1 MNALTTMQ
9 PGAVLLRA
17 RLLLG
22 RLGPLACAV
31 LVLAVLALAGWAWL
45 LPQRAAQ
52 AVWMAQPL
60 PVPSALVSAPPPPSA
75 NQNLADF
82 YEALGE
88 QRYAEQ
94 QVKILFGL
102 AAKAGLT
109 LSQGEYK
116 MGYDKASRVG
126 SYQIILPVK
135 GAYQAIWQFTL
146 EALRSMPF
154 AALDELSFRRDL
166 ITDPQVEARVRL
178 TLYLKDG
185 AMVAQP

>member
-1 MNALTTMQ
+1 MNAMRHIQ
-9 PGAVLLRA
+9 PGTVLLRA
-17 RLLLG
+17 RLLLA
-22 RLGPLACAV
+22 RLGPLACAA
-31 LVLAVLALAGWAWL
+31 LLLAVLALAGWSWL
-45 LPQRAAQ
+45 LVQRSAQ
-52 AVWMAQPL
+52 AAWMAQPL
-60 PVPSALVSAPPPPSA
+60 PVPTALVAAAPPPSA

-82 YEALGE
+82 YETLGE

-116 MGYDKASRVG
+116 LAYDKASRVS

-146 EALRSMPF
+146 QALRSMPF
-154 AALDELSFRRDL
+154 AALDELNFRRDL
-166 ITDPQVEARVRL
+166 ISDPQVEARVRL